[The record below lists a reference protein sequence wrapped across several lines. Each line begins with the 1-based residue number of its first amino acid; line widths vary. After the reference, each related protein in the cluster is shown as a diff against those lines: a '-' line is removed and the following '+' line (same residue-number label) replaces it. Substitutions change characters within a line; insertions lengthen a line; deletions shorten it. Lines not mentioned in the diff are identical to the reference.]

1 MLPRTSG
8 FLAIFIAL
16 AVNSAGLLCR
26 AQQTQPTATIR
37 YHFGDDP
44 DGKLGWA
51 NPNFDDSAWPQA
63 KDGRWPLPL
72 PAPDSFEWTRVRVTV
87 PADASG
93 QLAIKVSDPYHALM
107 SFEIFVNGR
116 PAVQRG
122 TFRPNPEPVLVL
134 WPGSVFDLPSGLARP
149 GETVVVAYRVWFQ
162 PSNWMPAAYRST
174 TFEIGESR
182 ILRLAGRA
190 DHLRSLVLQGPQL
203 ALYFFMTLLGIL
215 LFAFW
220 YWVRV
225 RELLLCSG
233 FLFFASFFTLLGDLE
248 SIVNIPLPWR
258 LEGVLGVLLT
268 AASMAF
274 TVELVWAIHSL
285 RAPHLKRVLQALVV
299 ISNASG
305 LYLFLTTASS
315 AWVLW
320 MVGANS
326 VSVVIFP
333 ALLIATNLWPVFTR
347 GKAWLFGLA
356 LAIYQVEYLLNNSG
370 INLDRSIGGFYVS
383 YFDVGNLA
391 ASLALFVLLGQ
402 RGWQAWRARDELRVE
417 FEAASE
423 MQRLLVA
430 PAVDLPGFKIQSTY
444 LPAKQ
449 VGGDF
454 FRVVPDSDGT
464 VLIVVGD
471 VSGKGLKAAMTV
483 SAIMGAL
490 RGCSSRQ
497 PAAILHHLNGV
508 LYGQIGGFV
517 TCCVALIAP
526 DGATTLANAG
536 NPAPYRNGQEMAV
549 DPGLPLGLISAA
561 SYTETRCQL
570 APNDCLTFVSDG
582 VLEATNAKGELY
594 GFDRTQAISNQP
606 ANAIAE
612 AATQFG
618 QEDDITVLSVTRNVN
633 LSRAMA

>member
-1 MLPRTSG
+1 MKKLLLILA
-8 FLAIFIAL
+8 FLLMAIAL
-16 AVNSAGLLCR
+16 Q
-26 AQQTQPTATIR
+26 AQTPQTIR

-51 NPNFDDSAWPQA
+51 NPAIDDSAWPQA
-63 KDGRWPLPL
+63 KNGKWPLPL
-72 PAPDSFEWTRVRVTV
+72 PAPDSFEWTRVRVQV

-93 QLAIKVSDPYHALM
+93 RLAIKVSDPYHALL

-122 TFRPNPEPVLVL
+122 TFPPNPEPVLVL
-134 WPGSVFDLPSGLARP
+134 WPGSVFDLPAGLARS

-162 PSNWMPAAYRST
+162 PSNWVPAAYRST

-182 ILRLAGRA
+182 ILHLAGRA
-190 DHLRSLVLQGPQL
+190 DHLRALVLEGPQL
-203 ALYFFMTLLGIL
+203 ALYFFTTLLGIL

-220 YWVRV
+220 CWVRG
-225 RELLLCSG
+225 RELLLCSA
-233 FLFFASFFTLLGDLE
+233 FLFFEAFFTLLVDLE

-268 AASMAF
+268 AAGMAF

-285 RAPHLKRVLQALVV
+285 RAPILKRVLQALVV

-305 LYLFLTTASS
+305 LYLALTTASS

-320 MVGANS
+320 MVGASS

-333 ALLIATNLWPVFTR
+333 LLLIATNLWPVFTR

-370 INLDRSIGGFYVS
+370 VDLDRSIGGFYVS
-383 YFDVGNLA
+383 YFDLGNLA
-391 ASLALFVLLGQ
+391 ASLALFGLLGQ

-423 MQRLLVA
+423 MQQQLVA
-430 PAVDLPGFKIQSTY
+430 PAVDLPGLQIQSAY

-454 FRVVPDSDGT
+454 FRVLPADDASA
-464 VLIVVGD
+464 LIVMGD
-471 VSGKGLKAAMTV
+471 VSGKGLRAAMTV

-490 RGCSSRQ
+490 RGCDTRGPGSVLEYLNRV
-497 PAAILHHLNGV
+497 LH
-508 LYGQIGGFV
+508 GQVSGFV
-517 TCCVALIAP
+517 TCCVAHISS
-526 DGATTLANAG
+526 DGQMTIANAG
-536 NPAPYRNGQEMAV
+536 NPAPYRNGVEMTV
-549 DPGLPLGLISAA
+549 EPGLPLGLVAEA
-561 SYTETRCQL
+561 NYAETRYTI
-570 APNDCLTFVSDG
+570 AAGDGLTFVSDG
-582 VLEATNAKGELY
+582 VLEATNAKGELF
-594 GFDRTQAISNQP
+594 GFERTQSISTESANQ
-606 ANAIAE
+606 IAKTAE
-612 AATQFG
+612 LFG
-618 QEDDITVLSVTRNVN
+618 QEDDITVLTLKWENIGPSAGTPISVPS
-633 LSRAMA
+633 LSF

>member
-8 FLAIFIAL
+8 LLAIFIAL
-16 AVNSAGLLCR
+16 SVSSAGLLCR
-26 AQQTQPTATIR
+26 AQQTQPTAIIR

-63 KDGRWPLPL
+63 KNGRWPLPL

-93 QLAIKVSDPYHALM
+93 RLAIKVSDPYHALI

-122 TFRPNPEPVLVL
+122 TFPPNPEPVLVL
-134 WPGSVFDLPSGLARP
+134 WPGSVFDLPAGLARP

-162 PSNWMPAAYRST
+162 ASNWTPSAYRST

-182 ILRLAGRA
+182 ILHLAGRA
-190 DHLRSLVLQGPQL
+190 DHLRALVLQGPQL
-203 ALYFFMTLLGIL
+203 ALYFFITFLGIL

-220 YWVRV
+220 CWVRG
-225 RELLLCSG
+225 RELLLCSA
-233 FLFFASFFTLLGDLE
+233 FLFFEAFFTLLGDLE
-248 SIVNIPLPWR
+248 SIVNIPLSWR
-258 LEGVLGVLLT
+258 LEGVIGVLLT
-268 AASMAF
+268 AAGMVF

-285 RAPHLKRVLQALVV
+285 RAPTLKRVLQALVV
-299 ISNASG
+299 ISNACL
-305 LYLFLTTASS
+305 LYLALTTVSS
-315 AWVLW
+315 TWLLW
-320 MVGANS
+320 MVGASS

-333 ALLIATNLWPVFTR
+333 LLLIAINLWPVFTR

-356 LAIYQVEYLLNNSG
+356 LAIYQVDYLLYNSG
-370 INLDRSIGGFYVS
+370 VNLDRSIGGFYVS
-383 YFDVGNLA
+383 YFDLGVLA
-391 ASLALFVLLGQ
+391 SSLALFGLLGQ
-402 RGWQAWRARDELRVE
+402 RGWRAWRARDELRVE

-423 MQRLLVA
+423 MQQQLVA
-430 PAVDLPGFKIQSTY
+430 PAVDLPGFKIQSAY
-444 LPAKQ
+444 FPAKQ

-454 FRVVPDSDGT
+454 FRVLPDSDGS
-464 VLIVVGD
+464 VLVVVGD

-490 RGCSSRQ
+490 RGCNSRQ

-517 TCCVALIAP
+517 TCCVALIAT

-549 DPGLPLGLISAA
+549 DPGLPLGLIPDA

-570 APNDCLTFVSDG
+570 APNDRLTFVSDG
-582 VLEATNAKGELY
+582 VLEATSPTGELY
-594 GFDRTQAISNQP
+594 GFDRTQAVSTQS
-606 ANAIAE
+606 AE
-612 AATQFG
+612 KVAQAARAFG
-618 QEDDITVLSVTRNVN
+618 QEDDITVLSLQRTVP
-633 LSRAMA
+633 A

>member
-1 MLPRTSG
+1 MRPRTSG
-8 FLAIFIAL
+8 LLAIFMAL
-16 AVNSAGLLCR
+16 SVSSAGLLCR
-26 AQQTQPTATIR
+26 AQQAQPTAIIR

-93 QLAIKVSDPYHALM
+93 RLAIKVSDPYHALI

-122 TFRPNPEPVLVL
+122 TFPPDPEPVLVL
-134 WPGSVFDLPSGLARP
+134 WPGSVFDLPAGLTRP

-162 PSNWMPAAYRST
+162 PSNWTPAAYRST

-182 ILRLAGRA
+182 ILHLAGRA
-190 DHLRSLVLQGPQL
+190 DHLRALVLQGPQL

-220 YWVRV
+220 CWVRV
-225 RELLLCSG
+225 RELLLCSA
-233 FLFFASFFTLLGDLE
+233 FLFFEALFTLLGDLE
-248 SIVNIPLPWR
+248 SIVNIPLSWR

-268 AASMAF
+268 AAGMAF

-285 RAPHLKRVLQALVV
+285 RAPTLKHVLQALVV

-305 LYLFLTTASS
+305 LYLALTTASS

-333 ALLIATNLWPVFTR
+333 VLLIATNLWPVFTR

-356 LAIYQVEYLLNNSG
+356 LALYQVEYLLNNSG
-370 INLDRSIGGFYVS
+370 VNLDRSIGGFYVS
-383 YFDVGNLA
+383 YFDLGNLA
-391 ASLALFVLLGQ
+391 ASLALFGLLGQ

-423 MQRLLVA
+423 MQQQLVA
-430 PAVDLPGFKIQSTY
+430 PAVDLPGFKIQSAY

-454 FRVVPDSDGT
+454 FRVLPDSDGS
-464 VLIVVGD
+464 VLVVVGD

-490 RGCSSRQ
+490 RGCNSRQ

-517 TCCVALIAP
+517 TCCVALIAAA
-526 DGATTLANAG
+526 GATTLANAG

-549 DPGLPLGLISAA
+549 DPGLPLGLVPDA
-561 SYTETRCQL
+561 SYTETHCQL
-570 APNDCLTFVSDG
+570 APKDRLTFVSDG
-582 VLEATNAKGELY
+582 VLEATNAQGELY

-633 LSRAMA
+633 LNPAMA